1 MRSTSMLD
9 RPSSAEASQA
19 RDLLVLWQHPESREI
34 IPIGRFGRDD
44 GRYTFVYTRAVTEVE
59 GFRPLPGLGDL
70 HRRYITDRMPAVFDQ
85 RVMSQTGLITS
96 TT

>member
-19 RDLLVLWQHPESREI
+19 RDLLVLGTPESREI

-44 GRYTFVYTRAVTEVE
+44 GRYTFVYTRA
-59 GFRPLPGLGDL
+59 
-70 HRRYITDRMPAVFDQ
+70 
-85 RVMSQTGLITS
+85 
-96 TT
+96 